1 MTLLLESRMTQRSMT
16 LLDFNQMGTG
26 TCWKDTER
34 QRHGKT
40 WTTEKD
46 KVF

>member
-1 MTLLLESRMTQRSMT
+1 MTLLLESGMTQRSMI

-26 TCWKDTER
+26 TCWKTQKGKD
-34 QRHGKT
+34 GKT
-40 WTTEKD
+40 WATEKD

>member
-16 LLDFNQMGTG
+16 LLDFNPMGTG

-34 QRHGKT
+34 ERHGKT
-40 WTTEKD
+40 WATEKD